1 MPFHQGFA
9 QQLKVKGQDH
19 ELNMTLSMPELFHL
33 VTQECKAIKKLR
45 VHDGGAIIIRSNGKN

>member
-33 VTQECKAIKKLR
+33 VTQECKAIKKVYVYMMVVQL
-45 VHDGGAIIIRSNGKN
+45 